1 MTHAYRK
8 TYLNKAAKNFGNMM
22 DYAINDCDIDGCM
35 FLHMF
40 ISSGLARQFENGN
53 PKIIAGMNGADL
65 AAEAITKTTGN
76 APKAVP
82 VMTDYRS
89 SEYWGGWALAHYQWY
104 TARTF
109 SSILRFMPF
118 SDILN
123 MYSTLH
129 EADIT
134 KFYETA
140 DDIYKQ
146 ARPQTNLKRIRETT
160 GLSQS
165 KLSAETNVSLHSIQ
179 MYEQRSKDINKAQAL
194 TVVKIARALGCE
206 VEDLMES

>member
-8 TYLNKAAKNFGNMM
+8 TYLYNAARNFGNMM
-22 DYAINDCDIDGCM
+22 DYAVNDCDINGCM

-40 ISSGLARQFENGN
+40 ISSGLAQQFERGD
-53 PKIIAGMNGADL
+53 PKVVAGKSGVEL
-65 AAEAITKTTGN
+65 AIEVITKTSGV

-82 VMTDYRS
+82 SMTDHKS
-89 SEYWGGWALAHYQWY
+89 SEYWGGWALAQYQWY
-104 TARTF
+104 TARSF

-123 MYSTLH
+123 MYYTLH

-140 DDIYKQ
+140 EEIYQ
-146 ARPQTNLKRIRETT
+146 NARPQTNLKRIREAN

-165 KLSAETNVSLHSIQ
+165 GLANESGVTLRSIQ
-179 MYEQRSKDINKAQAL
+179 KYEQRNKNINKAQAL

-206 VEDLMES
+206 VEDLME

>member
-8 TYLNKAAKNFGNMM
+8 TYLYHAARNFGNMM

-40 ISSGLARQFENGN
+40 ISSGLAHPFEHGN
-53 PKIIAGMNGADL
+53 PRVVAGMSGVEL
-65 AAEAITKTTGN
+65 ATEAITKTTGN

-82 VMTDYRS
+82 SMTDHRT

-104 TARTF
+104 TARSF

-123 MYSTLH
+123 MYYTLH
-129 EADIT
+129 VADIT

-140 DDIYKQ
+140 DEIYAH
-146 ARPQTNLKRIRETT
+146 ARPQTNLKRIREAA

-165 KLSAETNVSLHSIQ
+165 KLSVEAGVSLRSIQ
-179 MYEQRSKDINKAQAL
+179 MYEQRNKDINKAQAL

-206 VEDLMES
+206 VEDLLE

>member
-8 TYLNKAAKNFGNMM
+8 TYLYHATRNFGNMM
-22 DYAINDCDIDGCM
+22 DFAINDCDFDGCM

-40 ISSGLARQFENGN
+40 ITSGLAHQFERGS
-53 PKIIAGMNGADL
+53 PKVVAGKSGVEL
-65 AAEAITKTTGN
+65 AIEAITKTTGI

-82 VMTDYRS
+82 SLTDYRT

-104 TARTF
+104 TARSF

-123 MYSTLH
+123 MYYILH

-134 KFYETA
+134 KFYESA
-140 DDIYKQ
+140 DEIYTSK
-146 ARPQTNLKRIRETT
+146 RPQTNLKRVRETA

-165 KLSAETNVSLHSIQ
+165 KLAENSEVSLRSIQ
-179 MYEQRSKDINKAQAL
+179 MYEQRNKDINKAQAL

-206 VEDLMES
+206 VEDLME